1 MLTLPWVT
9 GPSVRPHRAIW
20 NRRSVIVKKSQWMGH
35 GMALVCVVVWGS
47 TFMVSKGLMTFL
59 QPVQLMLL
67 RFILAYL
74 LLWVLHP
81 KWYFRWREEWRFLL
95 LALFSN
101 TLYCLAE
108 TNAITLT
115 QTSNVSILVSTSP
128 IMMAL
133 LLAVIRKEEH
143 LKRGQITGYAV
154 AFVGV
159 VLVVLNGMTALHLR
173 PLGDLLALSAAAS
186 WSVYSLLL
194 RRWAPLYDGL
204 LITRKLMFYGI
215 LTVLPLVLLDGHP
228 IPFES
233 VFTWENGLKLMYLG
247 FVGSALCYLFWNKA
261 TQKISVLKASLYI
274 YMVPLVTLVVSAVAL
289 HETITVTGVIGI
301 FLVIAGMVLGTL

>member
-1 MLTLPWVT
+1 M
-9 GPSVRPHRAIW
+9 
-20 NRRSVIVKKSQWMGH
+20 KKSQWMGH
-35 GMALVCVVVWGS
+35 G
-47 TFMVSKGLMTFL
+47 
-59 QPVQLMLL
+59 
-67 RFILAYL
+67 
-74 LLWVLHP
+74 
-81 KWYFRWREEWRFLL
+81 
-95 LALFSN
+95 
-101 TLYCLAE
+101 
-108 TNAITLT
+108 
-115 QTSNVSILVSTSP
+115 
-128 IMMAL
+128 MAL

-186 WSVYSLLL
+186 WSVYCLLL
-194 RRWAPLYDGL
+194 RRWSPLYDGL

-274 YMVPLVTLVVSAVAL
+274 YMVPLVTLVVSAVAP
-289 HETITVTGVIGI
+289 
-301 FLVIAGMVLGTL
+301 

>member
-1 MLTLPWVT
+1 M
-9 GPSVRPHRAIW
+9 
-20 NRRSVIVKKSQWMGH
+20 VKKSQWMGH

-47 TFMVSKGLMTFL
+47 TFMVSKGLLVFL

-81 KWYFRWREEWRFLL
+81 RWYFRWREEWRFLL

-108 TNAITLT
+108 NNAITLT

-133 LLAVIRKEEH
+133 ILTAVRKEER
-143 LKRGQITGYAV
+143 LKRGQILGYAV

-173 PLGDLLALSAAAS
+173 PLGDLLALSAAGS
-186 WSVYSLLL
+186 WTVYSLLL
-194 RRWAPLYDGL
+194 RRWSSLYDGL

-215 LTVLPLVLLDGHP
+215 LTVLPLVLLDGRP
-228 IPFES
+228 IPFEA

-261 TQKISVLKASLYI
+261 TGKIGVLKTSLYI
-274 YMVPLVTLVVSAVAL
+274 YMVPLVTLVVSALVL
-289 HETITVTGVIGI
+289 RETITPAGAAGI
-301 FLVIAGMVLGTL
+301 FLVIAGMVLGTI

>member
-1 MLTLPWVT
+1 M
-9 GPSVRPHRAIW
+9 
-20 NRRSVIVKKSQWMGH
+20 KKSQWMGH
-35 GMALVCVVVWGS
+35 GMALICVVVWGS

-159 VLVVLNGMTALHLR
+159 VRVVLNGMTALHLR

-194 RRWAPLYDGL
+194 RRWSPLYDGL

-215 LTVLPLVLLDGHP
+215 LTVLPLVLL
-228 IPFES
+228 E
-233 VFTWENGLKLMYLG
+233 FTWENALKLMYLG

-261 TQKISVLKASLYI
+261 TQKIGVLKASLYI

-301 FLVIAGMVLGTL
+301 FLVIAGMVLGTI

>member
-1 MLTLPWVT
+1 M
-9 GPSVRPHRAIW
+9 
-20 NRRSVIVKKSQWMGH
+20 KKSQWMGH

-159 VLVVLNGMTALHLR
+159 VLVVLNILVPIGPLPIIAVFIPWAL
-173 PLGDLLALSAAAS
+173 GQ
-186 WSVYSLLL
+186 
-194 RRWAPLYDGL
+194 
-204 LITRKLMFYGI
+204 
-215 LTVLPLVLLDGHP
+215 
-228 IPFES
+228 
-233 VFTWENGLKLMYLG
+233 FTYLG
-247 FVGSALCYLFWNKA
+247 QC
-261 TQKISVLKASLYI
+261 IR
-274 YMVPLVTLVVSAVAL
+274 M
-289 HETITVTGVIGI
+289 ETPKRSR
-301 FLVIAGMVLGTL
+301 

>member
-1 MLTLPWVT
+1 M
-9 GPSVRPHRAIW
+9 
-20 NRRSVIVKKSQWMGH
+20 VKKSQWMGH

-47 TFMVSKGLMTFL
+47 TFMVSKGLLVFL

-81 KWYFRWREEWRFLL
+81 RWYFRWREEWRFLL

-108 TNAITLT
+108 NNAITLT

-133 LLAVIRKEEH
+133 ILTAVRKEER
-143 LKRGQITGYAV
+143 LKRGQILGYAV
-154 AFVGV
+154 AFGGV

-173 PLGDLLALSAAAS
+173 PLGDLLALSAAGS
-186 WSVYSLLL
+186 WTVYSLLL
-194 RRWAPLYDGL
+194 RRWSSLYDGL

-228 IPFES
+228 IPLAA
-233 VFTWENGLKLMYLG
+233 VFTWENTLKLIYLG

-261 TQKISVLKASLYI
+261 TGKIGVLKASLYI
-274 YMVPLVTLVVSAVAL
+274 YMVPLVTLVVSALVL
-289 HETITVTGVIGI
+289 RETITPAGAAGI

>member
-1 MLTLPWVT
+1 M
-9 GPSVRPHRAIW
+9 
-20 NRRSVIVKKSQWMGH
+20 KKSQWMGH
-35 GMALVCVVVWGS
+35 GMALICVVVWGS

-143 LKRGQITGYAV
+143 MKRGQITGYAV

-186 WSVYSLLL
+186 WSVYCLLL
-194 RRWAPLYDGL
+194 RRWSPLYDGL

-228 IPFES
+228 IPFEL

>member
-1 MLTLPWVT
+1 M
-9 GPSVRPHRAIW
+9 RK
-20 NRRSVIVKKSQWMGH
+20 NQWAGH
-35 GMALVCVVVWGS
+35 AMALICVVVWGS
-47 TFMVSKGLMTFL
+47 TFMVSKGLLVFL

-108 TNAITLT
+108 NNAITLT

-133 LLAVIRKEEH
+133 ILTAVRKEEW
-143 LKRGQITGYAV
+143 LKRGQILGYAV

-173 PLGDLLALSAAAS
+173 PLGDLLALSAAGS
-186 WSVYSLLL
+186 WTVYSLLL
-194 RRWAPLYDGL
+194 RRWSSLYDGL

-215 LTVLPLVLLDGHP
+215 LTVLPLVLLDGRP
-228 IPFES
+228 IPFEA

-261 TQKISVLKASLYI
+261 TAKIGVLKASLYI
-274 YMVPLVTLVVSAVAL
+274 YMVPLVTLVVSALVL
-289 HETITVTGVIGI
+289 RETITPAGAAGI
-301 FLVIAGMVLGTL
+301 FLVIAGMVLGTI